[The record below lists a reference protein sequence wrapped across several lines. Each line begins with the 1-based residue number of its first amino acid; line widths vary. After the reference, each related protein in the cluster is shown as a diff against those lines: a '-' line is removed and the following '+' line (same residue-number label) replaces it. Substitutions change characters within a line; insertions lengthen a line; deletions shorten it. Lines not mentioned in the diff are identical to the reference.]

1 MIPNDRTVGC
11 MLIRSNAR
19 TSSTVGFIEGRVM
32 MGSAGDSTVVSRS
45 DTHWLLGTHV
55 RVACVEGL
63 KRSSLAEP
71 ARGAEGPGT
80 ASGGSPR

>member
-1 MIPNDRTVGC
+1 
-11 MLIRSNAR
+11 
-19 TSSTVGFIEGRVM
+19 